1 MSMSNQE
8 AIEIIELARAQ
19 IEWDYP
25 MDYAVAFDMAISAI
39 KAQDLQQKL
48 QPTCNQLATDTISR
62 QAAIDAVKELTKWYY
77 ETFHETRPTAD
88 AVIDK
93 LMMLPSAQPDII
105 ACVNCKNWIRHDRRC
120 GFWNHGVKPLN
131 WCCYAERREE

>member
-1 MSMSNQE
+1 MRMSNQE

-48 QPTCNQLATDTISR
+48 QPTCNQLVTDTISR
-62 QAAIDAVKELTKWYY
+62 KTAIDALCRRCDLVAEDDEPCTEKCNDIKILEK
-77 ETFHETRPTAD
+77 
-88 AVIDK
+88 
-93 LMMLPSAQPDII
+93 LPSAQPEII
-105 ACVNCKNWIRHDRRC
+105 ACVNCKHWIRHDRRC
-120 GFWNHGVKPLN
+120 GFWNHGVKPLD